1 MKKIFF
7 TITLIL
13 SFLIGF
19 CQAPNQSDGGT
30 PPDVPPDDDPT
41 DTCEGV
47 IFNPNTHKCD
57 CMCGVIGIND
67 ICTIVPTI
75 SLICP
80 DTICTNNEDIIG
92 FIIGPTGGSLS
103 AGVSSNLQ

>member
-47 IFNPNTHKCD
+47 IFNPVTHKCD
-57 CMCGVIGIND
+57 CMCGVIGIDEN
-67 ICTIVPTI
+67 CTIEPAV
-75 SLICP
+75 
-80 DTICTNNEDIIG
+80 
-92 FIIGPTGGSLS
+92 SLS
-103 AGVSSNLQ
+103 CPGLVCVRVPYGINCQVSPLGG